1 LMLVHLRDEC
11 RITSVLRVEMHEPLT
26 NTYKLVIIQMRRPNE
41 AEVWRALHA
50 ACSFHPGVGKIVVA
64 VDEDIDPSNEAAV
77 FWAMCYRMKP
87 HKDVHI
93 VPGMEKGHAP
103 PFLYEHETKGT
114 DVVSYHL
121 PADESAML
129 CNAILKEPFP
139 PVSLP
144 KREYMENAKKI
155 WEELELPKLRPQMP
169 WFGYSL
175 GQWSEE
181 LDHEA
186 ELAVQGRHFETGE
199 KLKAGRVK
207 VR

>member
-1 LMLVHLRDEC
+1 
-11 RITSVLRVEMHEPLT
+11 
-26 NTYKLVIIQMRRPNE
+26 
-41 AEVWRALHA
+41 
-50 ACSFHPGVGKIVVA
+50 
-64 VDEDIDPSNEAAV
+64 
-77 FWAMCYRMKP
+77 
-87 HKDVHI
+87 
-93 VPGMEKGHAP
+93 MEKGHAP

-144 KREYMENAKKI
+144 KREYMENARKI
-155 WEELELPKLRPQMP
+155 SEEPELPKLRPQMP

-175 GQWSEE
+175 GQWSDE

-186 ELAVQGRHFETGE
+186 ELGGFRTPLRDGRETKG
-199 KLKAGRVK
+199 GPSQS
-207 VR
+207 

>member
-1 LMLVHLRDEC
+1 
-11 RITSVLRVEMHEPLT
+11 
-26 NTYKLVIIQMRRPNE
+26 
-41 AEVWRALHA
+41 
-50 ACSFHPGVGKIVVA
+50 
-64 VDEDIDPSNEAAV
+64 
-77 FWAMCYRMKP
+77 
-87 HKDVHI
+87 
-93 VPGMEKGHAP
+93 
-103 PFLYEHETKGT
+103 
-114 DVVSYHL
+114 
-121 PADESAML
+121 ML

-155 WEELELPKLRPQMP
+155 WEELGLPKLRPQMP

-175 GQWSEE
+175 GQWDEE

-207 VR
+207 AK

>member
-1 LMLVHLRDEC
+1 MANRRPVW
-11 RITSVLRVEMHEPLT
+11 EPLT
-26 NTYKLVIIQMRRPNE
+26 P
-41 AEVWRALHA
+41 
-50 ACSFHPGVGKIVVA
+50 HP
-64 VDEDIDPSNEAAV
+64 PQT
-77 FWAMCYRMKP
+77 P
-87 HKDVHI
+87 
-93 VPGMEKGHAP
+93 
-103 PFLYEHETKGT
+103 
-114 DVVSYHL
+114 
-121 PADESAML
+121 
-129 CNAILKEPFP
+129 PFP

-144 KREYMENAKKI
+144 KREFMENARQI

-207 VR
+207 AK

>member
-1 LMLVHLRDEC
+1 M
-11 RITSVLRVEMHEPLT
+11 
-26 NTYKLVIIQMRRPNE
+26 
-41 AEVWRALHA
+41 
-50 ACSFHPGVGKIVVA
+50 VA

-93 VPGMEKGHAP
+93 VGGMEKGHAP
-103 PFLYEHETKGT
+103 PFLYHHEEKGT

-144 KREYMENAKKI
+144 KRQYMENAKKI
-155 WEELELPKLRPQMP
+155 WE
-169 WFGYSL
+169 
-175 GQWSEE
+175 
-181 LDHEA
+181 
-186 ELAVQGRHFETGE
+186 
-199 KLKAGRVK
+199 
-207 VR
+207 